1 MTRGKGEGSV
11 FKSEA
16 TGLWNGFIELPPHYG
31 QRRRLRKRSKS
42 KQVVLDWMTAERSR
56 LKELGDLPTSST
68 TVQQW
73 FTYWLDRVVTPNV
86 RPTTAAG
93 YRGIVRTMIVPALGA
108 GTKLEKVTPAM
119 VRSVHDYVIAAGRS
133 TSYANSAH
141 RTMQNAF
148 NVAQREGKI
157 ASNPV
162 KLVKAPKIKRA
173 PQEALTVEET
183 TAFIEHIKKDP
194 YGPIWATALLTGAR
208 RGEVLGIER
217 DRVGDVLDLSW
228 QLQHLAYKHGCGKK
242 AAGADK
248 YPCGMKRASF
258 CDKRHL
264 EAPNDFEYR
273 HLKGNLYLTRPKT
286 SKGWRI
292 IPLVEP
298 LRSIIELQ
306 MRVNPDNEHGLLFTD
321 KNGDPFDPNFISKR
335 WQQTVKDAGIEKD
348 MVMHGLR
355 HTAADLL
362 FLAGVPEDIIE
373 EILGH
378 SARVSRNIYKKR
390 GNLTRL
396 TAAMEAMSGVVLTP
410 RAEIESDSP

>member
-11 FKSEA
+11 FKSKT
-16 TGLWNGFIELPPHYG
+16 TGLWNAIVELPPHHG

-42 KQVVLDWMTAERSR
+42 KAVVLEWKREQESR
-56 LKELGDLPTSST
+56 LRELGDLPTAAM

-73 FTYWLDRVVTPNV
+73 FTYWLEHIVAPNV

-93 YRGIVRTMIVPALGA
+93 YRGIVRTMIVPALGPA
-108 GTKLEKVTPAM
+108 TKLEKVTPAM
-119 VRSVHDYVIAAGRS
+119 VRGVADYVIAAGRS

-183 TAFIEHIKKDP
+183 EAFIQHIKTDP
-194 YGPIWATALLTGAR
+194 YGPIWATALFTGAR

-217 DRVGDVLDLSW
+217 DRIGDVLDLSW

-242 AAGADK
+242 AANAEK

-286 SKGWRI
+286 SRGWRI

-298 LRSIIELQ
+298 LKSIIELQ

-321 KNGDPFDPNFISKR
+321 ANGDPFDPNFISKR

-396 TAAMEAMSGVVLTP
+396 TAAMESMSAVLSQP
-410 RAEIESDSP
+410 AAIESGSQ

>member
-11 FKSEA
+11 FKSET
-16 TGLWNGFIELPPHYG
+16 TGLWNAIIELPPHHG
-31 QRRRLRKRSKS
+31 QRRRRVKRSKE
-42 KQVVLDWMTAERSR
+42 KRVVLEWLDKKRAELRE
-56 LKELGDLPTSST
+56 KGDLPTTSL

-73 FTYWLDRVVTPNV
+73 FTYWLDQIVAPTV

-93 YRGIVRTMIVPALGA
+93 YRGIVRTMIVPSLGA
-108 GTKLEKVTPAM
+108 NTKLEKVTPAM
-119 VRSVHDYVIAAGRS
+119 IRDVAAYVLEQGRS

-162 KLVKAPKIKRA
+162 KLVKAPRIKRD

-183 TAFIEHIKKDP
+183 EAFIEHIKKDP
-194 YGPIWATALLTGAR
+194 YGPIWATALFTGAR

-217 DRVGDVLDLSW
+217 DRIGDVLDLSW

-242 AAGADK
+242 VAGADK

-258 CDKRHL
+258 CDRRHL

-286 SKGWRI
+286 SRGWRI

-306 MRVNPDNEHGLLFTD
+306 LRVNPDNEYGLLFTD
-321 KNGDPFDPNFISKR
+321 ANGDPFDPNFISKR

-396 TAAMEAMSGVVLTP
+396 TAAMESMSAMLSLPAG
-410 RAEIESDSP
+410 SDSR